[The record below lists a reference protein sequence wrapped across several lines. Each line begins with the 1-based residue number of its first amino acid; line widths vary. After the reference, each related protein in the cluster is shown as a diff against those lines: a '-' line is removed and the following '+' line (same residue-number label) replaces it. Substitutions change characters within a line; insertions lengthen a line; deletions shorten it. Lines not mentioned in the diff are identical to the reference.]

1 MCGYHICPT
10 SVLLSALRECFR
22 QFLVCVPNSCTS
34 ADLQRPLL
42 AALLV
47 TAFRTFSDVFVA
59 VQAMHRAFE
68 ISPDAPMEDAA
79 DMVVRKRA
87 HRICV
92 VDSEGVLL
100 GVVSRGDI
108 MRATIATF
116 QAYMDKQDAK
126 SATQQSASGT
136 S

>member
-1 MCGYHICPT
+1 
-10 SVLLSALRECFR
+10 
-22 QFLVCVPNSCTS
+22 
-34 ADLQRPLL
+34 
-42 AALLV
+42 
-47 TAFRTFSDVFVA
+47 
-59 VQAMHRAFE
+59 
-68 ISPDAPMEDAA
+68 MEDAA

-92 VDSEGVLL
+92 VDSEGSLI

-126 SATQQSASGT
+126 TVAERAANGSK
-136 S
+136 

>member
-1 MCGYHICPT
+1 MY
-10 SVLLSALRECFR
+10 
-22 QFLVCVPNSCTS
+22 
-34 ADLQRPLL
+34 
-42 AALLV
+42 V
-47 TAFRTFSDVFVA
+47 T

-126 SATQQSASGT
+126 TVTKQSASGT

>member
-1 MCGYHICPT
+1 MHK
-10 SVLLSALRECFR
+10 
-22 QFLVCVPNSCTS
+22 
-34 ADLQRPLL
+34 
-42 AALLV
+42 
-47 TAFRTFSDVFVA
+47 AFT
-59 VQAMHRAFE
+59 

-92 VDSEGVLL
+92 TDDDGVLL

-126 SATQQSASGT
+126 SEAQQVAKGSS
-136 S
+136 

>member
-1 MCGYHICPT
+1 
-10 SVLLSALRECFR
+10 
-22 QFLVCVPNSCTS
+22 
-34 ADLQRPLL
+34 
-42 AALLV
+42 
-47 TAFRTFSDVFVA
+47 
-59 VQAMHRAFE
+59 
-68 ISPDAPMEDAA
+68 MEDCA

-92 VDSEGVLL
+92 VDSEGALL

-126 SATQQSASGT
+126 SVPRQAANPSS
-136 S
+136 